1 MSKRDGKTESSAI
14 EESLRRK
21 GAITASGVIRHE
33 DLIADK
39 KLFNE
44 LTHLEHEYLQYLR
57 YKEAIKKVYQETKDW
72 DKVITSGAFF
82 SDTTEGNDSFIDYV
96 EELYQVKVKDA
107 KHLQKLTGVKENGL
121 EELGDILL
129 KANYTKFYRA
139 LEIAVEEGA
148 KYKDLLEI
156 KPQAYGLP
164 ETWDLTLTRDQYTAI
179 LWVISLAFLMNEPG
193 GLMMAP
199 SLRAVAR
206 EMEAPYSVIMDA
218 YKLHSRYK

>member
-1 MSKRDGKTESSAI
+1 MSKRDSKTESSAI
-14 EESLRRK
+14 EERLRRK
-21 GAITASGVIRHE
+21 GAITASGVIKHE
-33 DLIADK
+33 DLITDK

-57 YKEAIKKVYQETKDW
+57 YKQNIKEAYQETKDW
-72 DKVITSGAFF
+72 DKVISSGAFF

-121 EELGDILL
+121 EELEDILF

-139 LEIAVEEGA
+139 LEIAVEDGA

-164 ETWDLTLTRDQYTAI
+164 ETWEDQLSRDQYTAI

-218 YKLHSRYK
+218 YKLHSKFK

>member
-1 MSKRDGKTESSAI
+1 MSKRDSKADLSII
-14 EESLRRK
+14 EGRLREK
-21 GAITASGVIRHE
+21 GAITASGVIKHE
-33 DLIADK
+33 DLIKDK
-39 KLFNE
+39 KLFDN
-44 LTHLEHEYLQYLR
+44 LTSLEHEYLQYLS

-72 DKVITSGAFF
+72 DKVISSGAFF

-107 KHLQKLTGVKENGL
+107 KHLQKLTGAKENGL
-121 EELGDILL
+121 EELGDILF

-156 KPQAYGLP
+156 KPQDYGLP
-164 ETWDLTLTRDQYTAI
+164 EIWEGELSRDQYTAI

-193 GLMMAP
+193 GLMIAP
-199 SLRAVAR
+199 SLRTVAR
-206 EMEAPYSVIMDA
+206 ELEAPYSVIMDA
-218 YKLHSRYK
+218 YRLHSKFK

>member
-1 MSKRDGKTESSAI
+1 MNKENRQTEYSAI
-14 EESLRRK
+14 EDSLRAK
-21 GAITASGVIRHE
+21 GAIIGSEAIKHE
-33 DLIADK
+33 DLIKDK
-39 KLFNE
+39 ELFDS
-44 LTHLEHEYLQYLR
+44 LTSLEHEHLHYLR
-57 YKEAIKKVYQETKDW
+57 YKQNIKEAYQKTKDW
-72 DKVITSGAFF
+72 DKVISSGAFF

-121 EELGDILL
+121 EELEDILF

-139 LEIAVEEGA
+139 LEIAVESGA

-164 ETWDLTLTRDQYTAI
+164 ETWEDQLSRDQYTAI
-179 LWVISLAFLMNEPG
+179 LWAISLAFLMNEPG
-193 GLMMAP
+193 GLMIAP
-199 SLRAVAR
+199 SLRAIAR